1 MIFCISA
8 SDSAASRPSFLAVD
22 FFCGAGGT
30 TRGLIDAGGYV
41 IAGIDKDARCKRT
54 FVENN
59 ANTAID
65 CCPPHFLERDI
76 FPATGDYPEGQQDGL
91 FADLEDLI
99 PFYRFQAKGA
109 PLLFAICA
117 PCQPFT
123 KLSKKELTEE
133 HKEGRKRDRNLL
145 SEAAKFVK
153 QFQPEF
159 VLSENVAGIRE
170 HRYGGVWDEFRTT
183 LEKLGYVTCSKVVCT
198 SKFGIPQY
206 RKRSILMAVRKDM
219 VRGERLAGMMG
230 NELLVPDADPDTL
243 SVSVREAI
251 SHLPA
256 IESGE
261 THQDVANHRARTLS
275 DLNLKRLSCAR
286 PGESNTYME

>member
-133 HKEGRKRDRNLL
+133 RKEGRKRDRNLL

-170 HRYGGVWDEFRTT
+170 HRYGGVWDEFRHTIAGKHQIRGSGQFARM
-183 LEKLGYVTCSKVVCT
+183 EPVTKPGGKHPFAHGKFRFGVLILYRRHHGGALSGGNFVCHG
-198 SKFGIPQY
+198 KGIFTQ
-206 RKRSILMAVRKDM
+206 
-219 VRGERLAGMMG
+219 
-230 NELLVPDADPDTL
+230 
-243 SVSVREAI
+243 VS
-251 SHLPA
+251 P
-256 IESGE
+256 
-261 THQDVANHRARTLS
+261 
-275 DLNLKRLSCAR
+275 
-286 PGESNTYME
+286 